1 MTSVPL
7 RIRIAVPLL
16 LLLVTAF
23 SVATLLYNAPPSPAR
38 NRIATPAAQALQPFF
53 WQDWHLFGPAP
64 PTRDGRIYLTA
75 QVRDDHGAVRETTP
89 VEIEEKIDK
98 APRNFRLNPTKT
110 PGIMLAF
117 NSSANNFARSA
128 GDIKKMPA
136 ARQPAAMKDLEKGY
150 TNFFR
155 EVQRFLSSS
164 AGSLYRGQQIVAVKG
179 TFKSRAVLP
188 FSQRYQRPTPPQ
200 PEQDLLDT
208 TWLPYVP
215 GVAR

>member
-1 MTSVPL
+1 MSGVPL

-38 NRIATPAAQALQPFF
+38 NRLATPAAQALQPFF
-53 WQDWHLFGPAP
+53 WQDWHLFGPTP
-64 PTRDGRIYLTA
+64 PTRDGRVYLHA
-75 QVRDDHGAVRETTP
+75 RIQDDHGAVRETAP

-128 GDIKKMPA
+128 ADTKKMPA
-136 ARQPAAMKDLEKGY
+136 AQQPAAMKDLEKRY
-150 TNFFR
+150 NTFFL
-155 EVQRFLSSS
+155 EVQRFLSST
-164 AGSLYRGQQIVAVKG
+164 AGSLYPGQRIVSVRA

-208 TWLPYVP
+208 TWLPYAP